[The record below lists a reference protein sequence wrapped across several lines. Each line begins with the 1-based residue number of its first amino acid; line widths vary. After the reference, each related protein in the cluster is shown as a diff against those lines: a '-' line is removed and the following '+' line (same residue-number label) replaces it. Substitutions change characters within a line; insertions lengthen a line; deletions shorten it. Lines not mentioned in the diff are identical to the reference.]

1 MKVQEIKNLI
11 NQDQF
16 STLEGPFYSK
26 KDVLEILDK
35 IEETSFDVEEFKEKF
50 INTFLEEFKEKFI
63 NTFLEEV
70 NIEKFFDDDIIEGVD
85 LTMGYDNKVEVVNYD
100 FDYVT
105 IVDKVVEVID
115 EIFEKLE

>member
-35 IEETSFDVEEFKEKF
+35 IEETSFDVEG
-50 INTFLEEFKEKFI
+50 FKEKFI

-85 LTMGYDNKVEVVNYD
+85 LTMGYDNKVEVENYD

-105 IVDKVVEVID
+105 IIDKVVEVMD
-115 EIFEKLE
+115 ETFEKLK

>member
-35 IEETSFDVEEFKEKF
+35 IEETSFDMEGFKELF
-50 INTFLEEFKEKFI
+50 ID
-63 NTFLEEV
+63 TFLEEV
-70 NIEKFFDDDIIEGVD
+70 DIENFFDDDIIGGVD
-85 LTMGYDNKVEVVNYD
+85 LTMGYDNKVEVENYD
-100 FDYVT
+100 FDYTT
-105 IVDKVVEVID
+105 IVEKVVEVMD
-115 EIFEKLE
+115 EIFEKLK

>member
-35 IEETSFDVEEFKEKF
+35 IEETSFDVEEFRKKF
-50 INTFLEEFKEKFI
+50 IDTL
-63 NTFLEEV
+63 LEEV
-70 NIEKFFDDDIIEGVD
+70 NIEQHFDDNIIEGVD
-85 LTMGYDNKVEVVNYD
+85 LTMGYDNKVEVENYN
-100 FDYVT
+100 FDYTT
-105 IVDKVVEVID
+105 IIDIVVEILS
-115 EIFEKLE
+115 ETFEKIK